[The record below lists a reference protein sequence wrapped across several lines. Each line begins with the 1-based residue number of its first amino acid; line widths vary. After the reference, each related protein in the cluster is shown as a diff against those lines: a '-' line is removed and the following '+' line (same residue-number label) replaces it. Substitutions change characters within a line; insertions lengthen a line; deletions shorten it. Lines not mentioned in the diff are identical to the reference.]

1 MELLLVMLLLFV
13 FFSLVCFWM
22 FFFSLT
28 LCMAQ
33 EGYLHVVNA
42 SSICVNSSFFCSWLE
57 QMLLALC
64 NKEFITLYLLAME
77 WWLSHCKYWL
87 VWVGFLYM
95 EVDKLPSSFTVTR
108 VSRKGRDPSAL
119 VFSAVNWIFSSILFK
134 CWKNSSLCAVFWM
147 TKVSST
153 YLFQRLGGCGAVSRA
168 LVSKCSIYMFA
179 TMRLSGDPMAAPSTC
194 SKCCPWKT
202 KLVLLKQNSNSWMMC
217 LVFMLVL
224 LGRSLSSFSFSSM
237 IFSTGGIGTDVKSA
251 VTS

>member
-42 SSICVNSSFFCSWLE
+42 SSMCVNSSFFCSWLE

-64 NKEFITLYLLAME
+64 NKEFITLNLLAME

-108 VSRKGRDPSAL
+108 VSRKGRNPSAL
-119 VFSAVNWIFSSILFK
+119 VFSAVNWIFSSKLFK
-134 CWKNSSLCAVFWM
+134 CWKNSSLCAVFLDDKSVIHIPLPKAWGVWCCFKGPGF
-147 TKVSST
+147 KVLHIYVCHNGAEWRPHGCTFSLFKVLPLKDKACASQAELQQLDDVPCVHACSS
-153 YLFQRLGGCGAVSRA
+153 
-168 LVSKCSIYMFA
+168 
-179 TMRLSGDPMAAPSTC
+179 
-194 SKCCPWKT
+194 W
-202 KLVLLKQNSNSWMMC
+202 
-217 LVFMLVL
+217 
-224 LGRSLSSFSFSSM
+224 
-237 IFSTGGIGTDVKSA
+237 
-251 VTS
+251 

>member
-1 MELLLVMLLLFV
+1 
-13 FFSLVCFWM
+13 
-22 FFFSLT
+22 
-28 LCMAQ
+28 MAQ

-42 SSICVNSSFFCSWLE
+42 SSMCVNSSFFCSWLE

-77 WWLSHCKYWL
+77 WWPSHCKYWL

-108 VSRKGRDPSAL
+108 VSRKGRAPSAL

-153 YLFQRLGGCGAVSRA
+153 YLFQRPWGVWCCFKGPGFIGKYHLPHMWDEVLNNSRE
-168 LVSKCSIYMFA
+168 L
-179 TMRLSGDPMAAPSTC
+179 
-194 SKCCPWKT
+194 
-202 KLVLLKQNSNSWMMC
+202 KLK
-217 LVFMLVL
+217 
-224 LGRSLSSFSFSSM
+224 
-237 IFSTGGIGTDVKSA
+237 
-251 VTS
+251 